1 MASAGVRTA
10 ELSKHSRMRPNATTT
25 KIASQPQQLPRTPAR
40 IVSSISLDTLD
51 CLEPTSNCPGRRHRS
66 HAGIRLLCPSR
77 ATTSFAFHR
86 PLLER
91 EAIPTRETLRRNW
104 PPLTQGHA
112 KLEPRAPVA
121 MALPRAGGGD
131 VTSTTRNVFG
141 RLSPSTATLL
151 MAVAFAPMAVGHE
164 HEEGNIP
171 EGSTV
176 SAEPLVR
183 LLDLERG
190 EGELTGWVGHD
201 AMDSHL
207 HPDAGLWDTV
217 PRGHGVGCK
226 SLALESRSRYGWLTR
241 RRR

>member
-40 IVSSISLDTLD
+40 VVSLISPNPLDF
-51 CLEPTSNCPGRRHRS
+51 LEPTSKLPGRRYRS
-66 HAGIRLLCPSR
+66 NAGIRLLCIPRVRRLFSR
-77 ATTSFAFHR
+77 SIDDC
-86 PLLER
+86 ER

-104 PPLTQGHA
+104 PPLAQGHA
-112 KLEPRAPVA
+112 KLEHRAPVA

-131 VTSTTRNVFG
+131 VTSTTRRNVFG
-141 RLSPSTATLL
+141 RLSPSAATLL
-151 MAVAFAPMAVGHE
+151 LAVAFAPMALGHE

-176 SAEPLVR
+176 SAEPLVCP
-183 LLDLERG
+183 LDLESRG
-190 EGELTGWVGHD
+190 EGELTEWLGHD
-201 AMDSHL
+201 TMDSHL
-207 HPDAGLWDTV
+207 HPDVGLWDTV

-226 SLALESRSRYGWLTR
+226 SPALKVDPAPGG
-241 RRR
+241 